1 VPGARAAG
9 RHAAA
14 SLVVALLPGRACV
27 PLGMR
32 VCLLWAW
39 GGLRAWVGGGFC
51 DFLFFNQQLTEQLTP
66 MLEINNGTLF
76 GW

>member
-1 VPGARAAG
+1 MPGARAAG

-27 PLGMR
+27 PLGDA
-32 VCLLWAW
+32 CLPALGL